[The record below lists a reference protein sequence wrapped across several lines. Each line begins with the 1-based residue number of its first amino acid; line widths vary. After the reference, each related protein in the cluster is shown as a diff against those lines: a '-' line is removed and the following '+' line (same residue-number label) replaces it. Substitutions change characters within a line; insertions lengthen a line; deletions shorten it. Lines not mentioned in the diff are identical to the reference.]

1 MQVRVG
7 VVAAAPDV
15 VHPHQVAL
23 PHRPVGRR
31 HGGDLLGNGGDALV
45 AQVPVEE
52 VVAWGGG
59 RKWGLGM
66 GSGCQ
71 VRDVVNSS

>member
-52 VVAWGGG
+52 VVAWDGGG
-59 RKWGLGM
+59 NGVWGWDRVAR
-66 GSGCQ
+66 SGT
-71 VRDVVNSS
+71 S

>member
-15 VHPHQVAL
+15 VHPHQVAF
-23 PHRPVGRR
+23 PGRPVGRR

-52 VVAWGGG
+52 VVSLEGDEERVA
-59 RKWGLGM
+59 R
-66 GSGCQ
+66 SGTT
-71 VRDVVNSS
+71 SSLHHSK

>member
-59 RKWGLGM
+59 GNGVWGWDRVAR
-66 GSGCQ
+66 SGTL
-71 VRDVVNSS
+71 